1 MKGILVSNQKTI
13 KTPLGK
19 TSAGKENMELVD
31 SMNEHVR
38 EYEAWFKKHFYV
50 FRSEVAAIRQL
61 LTTEKNAKGI
71 EIGVGTGRFARAL
84 DIREG
89 IEPAEEMRIVAER
102 RGVDVLHATAEN
114 LPYKSNY
121 FDYVLMNFCISYFK
135 NLHEAF
141 KEAYRI
147 LKDDGCIIVGFVKER
162 STIAKDY
169 ESRAAKSFFY
179 NEAKFYEPDE
189 VFKALTKAGFT
200 ISKITQTLFHSLNKI
215 NAIEL
220 AQPGYDKSSYIF
232 IKGIK

>member
-1 MKGILVSNQKTI
+1 MKGILVTNHKTT

-19 TSAGKENMELVD
+19 TSTRKENIELID

-61 LTTEKNAKGI
+61 LPAEKNAKGI
-71 EIGVGTGRFARAL
+71 EIGVGTGRFAKAL
-84 DIREG
+84 DIKEG
-89 IEPAEEMRIVAER
+89 IEPAEEMRIVAEK
-102 RGVDVLHATAEN
+102 RGIGVLHATAESI
-114 LPYKSNY
+114 PYKTNY
-121 FDYVLMNFCISYFK
+121 FDYVLMNFCISYLK
-135 NLHEAF
+135 NLHDAF
-141 KEAYRI
+141 KEAHRV
-147 LKDDGCIIVGFVKER
+147 LKDDGCLIVGFVKEN
-162 STIAKDY
+162 SIIAKDY

-200 ISKITQTLFHSLNKI
+200 ISKITQTLFHALNKI

-220 AQPGYDKSSYIF
+220 AQPGYDKGSYIF
-232 IKGIK
+232 IKAIK